1 MFQIWDLP
9 RLYRSDVRSYL
20 AYAVGVDFLP
30 NNFDIYYINK
40 VRNMVESICF
50 LTNSQANK
58 QCPSTFPTTPSTPPP
73 PPIVTEEWR
82 NFDYKE
88 IPGIPDFN
96 KVFITCI
103 NQQVGDCL
111 HQPGKI
117 TEIHPFAGFD
127 CISNPSGCDFGKL
140 DASCV
145 SDISTCDFINKKT
158 VGNFIIH
165 QPPRQDAT
173 GTKSWTAT
181 MTSPRLWILDGLS
194 ANCSSLSGKVRE
206 ICFVTNV
213 IPFVRPDVKF
223 TAKDDVLTEGKLLEG
238 KFFIKLFQTTRCDV
252 NKKCQVI
259 PGPAFNIK
267 GPYTVVGPELHTG
280 INVKQ
285 GDVINIH
292 ASGLVDF
299 GGAVFGIGAPI
310 LGPDGDNEITPIEY
324 PDQTLK
330 KNSLIVK
337 IGNKFYQGGTDKRF
351 TSTTSGEIILRAND
365 LDTSDNSRGWSVS
378 LTVN

>member
-1 MFQIWDLP
+1 M
-9 RLYRSDVRSYL
+9 
-20 AYAVGVDFLP
+20 
-30 NNFDIYYINK
+30 
-40 VRNMVESICF
+40 
-50 LTNSQANK
+50 
-58 QCPSTFPTTPSTPPP
+58 
-73 PPIVTEEWR
+73 
-82 NFDYKE
+82 
-88 IPGIPDFN
+88 
-96 KVFITCI
+96 
-103 NQQVGDCL
+103 
-111 HQPGKI
+111 
-117 TEIHPFAGFD
+117 
-127 CISNPSGCDFGKL
+127 
-140 DASCV
+140 
-145 SDISTCDFINKKT
+145 
-158 VGNFIIH
+158 
-165 QPPRQDAT
+165 
-173 GTKSWTAT
+173 
-181 MTSPRLWILDGLS
+181 
-194 ANCSSLSGKVRE
+194 
-206 ICFVTNV
+206 
-213 IPFVRPDVKF
+213 
-223 TAKDDVLTEGKLLEG
+223 TEGKLLEG